1 MIKQLEKIQMANRQ
15 MACCEISKMPRDSNI
30 DIGNFYAF
38 ISCGA
43 SPMFSKRIDAQYG
56 YDMYEGRYS
65 TIEGIAATAIQTKL
79 VFMAEKE
86 VHKELN
92 DYTTRRYKK
101 KPEKE

>member
-1 MIKQLEKIQMANRQ
+1 
-15 MACCEISKMPRDSNI
+15 
-30 DIGNFYAF
+30 
-38 ISCGA
+38 
-43 SPMFSKRIDAQYG
+43 
-56 YDMYEGRYS
+56 MYEGRYS

-101 KPEKE
+101 KSEKE